1 VKKQA
6 TSQPSRTDWDR
17 VDRLAD
23 EGIDFS
29 DLPEIPPE
37 KFARA
42 LIRKGL
48 RPAARKS
55 QITLRVDSDV
65 LDWFRAK
72 GAGYQSQMNAVL
84 RAYKEAHQKP

>member
-1 VKKQA
+1 M
-6 TSQPSRTDWDR
+6 
-17 VDRLAD
+17 VDED
-23 EGIDFS
+23 IDFS

-37 KFARA
+37 KFAQA
-42 LIRKGL
+42 LVRKGL
-48 RPAARKS
+48 RPAMRKA

-84 RAYKEAHQKP
+84 RAYKEAHEKS